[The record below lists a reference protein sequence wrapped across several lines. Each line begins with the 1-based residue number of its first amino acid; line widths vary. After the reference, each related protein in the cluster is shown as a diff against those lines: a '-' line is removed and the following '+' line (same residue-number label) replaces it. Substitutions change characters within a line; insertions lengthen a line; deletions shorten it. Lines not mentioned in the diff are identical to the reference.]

1 MYTDKFIRAA
11 ETIDGI
17 RMASLDDI
25 AAMKI
30 NAISR
35 GGRKKDFWDVHKLLE
50 RYTIGDM
57 LELHK
62 LRHPWEH
69 DERQVLKSL
78 IDFSEANEME
88 APVCLEGKDWDE
100 IKLTFID
107 LVQNYDN

>member
-35 GGRKKDFWDVHKLLE
+35 EGRKKDFWDVHKLL
-50 RYTIGDM
+50 D
-57 LELHK
+57 
-62 LRHPWEH
+62 PWEH
-69 DERQVLKSL
+69 DEGQVLKSL
-78 IDFSEANEME
+78 IDFSEANGME

-107 LVQNYDN
+107 LVQDYDN